1 MNKTLNLN
9 GINRLKTLRFC
20 LMVMQRTFI
29 LLICVGFASIYANS
43 SYAQTKIDIQVNNVK
58 LDELFNEI
66 QTKSEFIFFYKD
78 DVLDKNKRI
87 SLNLKKVTL
96 SKILNSAFL
105 GTNLSYTIS
114 DRQVIIKKQVP
125 NKNQSSV
132 IKEDV
137 KIALQSSVSGVVSD
151 SDGSPLPG
159 ANVLVKGTTNG
170 TQTDFDGN
178 YTINADSDATLV
190 FSYIGFKT
198 QEIAV
203 NGQSNISITLS
214 EDASQLEEVVVL
226 GYATQTRGDIT
237 GSVASVDM
245 DEALKAPT
253 TNAAEALQGRASG
266 VTVIKNN
273 TPGSA
278 PKINIRGF
286 GTTNNTDP
294 LYIIDGVQTD
304 DANFLNNIN
313 PADIDQMNV
322 LKDGAAAIY
331 GARASNG
338 VVIITTKSGG
348 YNMDKAEISVDMYT
362 GFSKIAN
369 SPNML
374 NAQQH
379 ADMIWA
385 SLANDGSALQHGQYG
400 SGATPTIP
408 ESIVGYT
415 RVESYNPITFA
426 PAGTYNATVAPGG
439 TDWVDA
445 LTQTAPIS
453 NFSVS
458 LSNGTESGKY
468 FMSVGYLTNE
478 GVLQETGFD
487 RISTRLNS
495 EFKIGER
502 LRIGEHLNVSYS
514 KTRAGNNE
522 ALQSALRMTP
532 LLPVKDDNGEFAGV
546 AGPSLGNTR
555 NPVAQNF
562 RTRNDYTKRYA
573 VFGDVY
579 LTYKILDELT
589 FKTSLAGGFNTFDRR
604 AFVSL
609 DPEHGEPISDRSL
622 TEEDKTDFNWLW
634 ANTLNYNKSFGQH
647 SINALIGVEALKGSG
662 KGKQIT
668 RSGYFFEDPN
678 FYLLNNGTG
687 APNVDDAYD
696 GFNSLFSIFGT
707 ASYSF
712 ADKYFATVTVRQDES
727 SRFLG
732 DNKSDIFPSFSGGW
746 QISNEGF
753 YPSDAFVNRLKIKGS
768 WGKLGNQSLPVDNP
782 TANISILSDQYANYA
797 LSGTSISTGAILSQ
811 VGNTN
816 LKWETSETTNFG
828 IELSMLE
835 SKLTLEAEYF
845 NISTKDL
852 ITQDF
857 SAISSTAIDASAPY
871 VNLGNIKNTGFD
883 FSLGYQDQT
892 DSGLTYGIS
901 ANLSH
906 YKNEVTALIDGA
918 PVTGTSTDLR
928 GQTPT
933 RTEVGEPLSF
943 FYGRRVVGFTDEGRF
958 AYADIDGDGDTDDDD
973 RTNIGSPHPDFT
985 YGININ
991 SAYKGFDVSLF
1002 FNGSQGNEIYNF
1014 NKFYTDFPAFVNGNR
1029 STRVLDSWT
1038 PTNTNATLPALSTT
1052 ITNNEGD
1059 PNSYYVE
1066 DGSFFR
1072 LKNTQIGYSLPDDVV
1087 TKIGMKSLRIYVQAT
1102 NLFTLTDYQGF
1113 DPEVITRLENNE
1125 SANLSLG
1132 IDGRVYPAAKTFTLG
1147 ANIKF

>member
-1 MNKTLNLN
+1 MNKIVKSNYLGFLTPLRVCTLT
-9 GINRLKTLRFC
+9 IMRVF
-20 LMVMQRTFI
+20 
-29 LLICVGFASIYANS
+29 LLIIVLGLGSVYANP
-43 SYAQTKIDIQVNNVK
+43 SYAQTKIDINVNNIS
-58 LDELFNEI
+58 LEDLFLEI
-66 QTKSEFIFFYKD
+66 QNKSEFVFFYKD
-78 DVLDKNKRI
+78 DTIDKNK
-87 SLNLKKVTL
+87 KVSIHFKQVPVSTIL
-96 SKILNSAFL
+96 EAVFYKTGLTFKIK
-105 GTNLSYTIS
+105 
-114 DRQVIIKKQVP
+114 DRQVIIKKAPKRRFKKTSSLITPTPV
-125 NKNQSSV
+125 QSE
-132 IKEDV
+132 I
-137 KIALQSSVSGVVSD
+137 SGIIVD
-151 SDGSPLPG
+151 ENELPLPG

-178 YTINADSDATLV
+178 FTLNADPNATLV
-190 FSYIGFKT
+190 VSYLGYATK
-198 QEIAV
+198 EV
-203 NGQSNISITLS
+203 PLNGQTTISITLA
-214 EDASQLEEVVVL
+214 EDASQLQEVVIL
-226 GYATQTRGDIT
+226 GYASQTRGDIT

-245 DEALKAPT
+245 DEAIKAPV
-253 TNAAEALQGRASG
+253 TNAAEVLQGRASG

-304 DANFLNNIN
+304 DPNVLNNIN

-348 YNMDKAEISVDMYT
+348 YNMDAVEVSVDMYT
-362 GFSKIAN
+362 GFSKITNA
-369 SPNML
+369 PDML
-374 NAQQH
+374 NPQQH
-379 ADMIWA
+379 ADMLWQ
-385 SLANDGSALQHGQYG
+385 SFTNDGAALQHGQYG
-400 SGATPTIP
+400 SGATPTVP
-408 ESIVGYT
+408 SSIVGYT
-415 RVESYNPITFA
+415 RVESYNPIVFA
-426 PAGTYNATVAPGG
+426 PEGTYNATVTPGG
-439 TDWVDA
+439 TDWIDA
-445 LTQTAPIS
+445 LTQNAPIS

-468 FMSVGYLTNE
+468 FMSVGYLTND
-478 GVLQETGFD
+478 GVLLDTGFD

-495 EFKIGER
+495 EFKIGEKVK
-502 LRIGEHLNVSYS
+502 IGEHLNVSYS
-514 KTRAGNNE
+514 KTRAGDKE
-522 ALQSALRMTP
+522 SLESAIRMTP
-532 LLPVKDDNGEFAGV
+532 LLPVRDDNGEFAGV

-562 RTRNDYTKRYA
+562 RTRNDFTKRYA

-579 LTYKILDELT
+579 LSYNIIDELT
-589 FKTSLAGGFNTFDRR
+589 FKTSLAGGFNTLDRR
-604 AFVSL
+604 AFKSL

-622 TEEDKTDFNWLW
+622 TEQDDTSFNWIW
-634 ANTLNYNKSFGQH
+634 TNTLNYNKSFGEH
-647 SINALIGVEALKGSG
+647 SVNALIGIEALKGSS

-668 RSGYFFEDPN
+668 RTGYLFEDPN
-678 FYLLNNGTG
+678 FYLPSNGTG
-687 APNVDDAYD
+687 ATNVDSAFD

-707 ASYSF
+707 VNYSF
-712 ADKYFATVTVRQDES
+712 ADKYYATVTVRQDES

-732 DNKSDIFPSFSGGW
+732 DNKSDIFPSFSAGW
-746 QISNEGF
+746 QISNENF
-753 YPSDAFVNRLKIKGS
+753 YPTDAFVNRLKLKGS

-797 LSGTSISTGAILSQ
+797 LSGNSIITGAILSQ
-811 VGNTN
+811 VGNTD
-816 LKWETSETTNFG
+816 LRWETSETSNFG
-828 IELSMLE
+828 VELSILDN
-835 SKLTLEAEYF
+835 KLTFEAEYF
-845 NISTKDL
+845 HISTEDL

-883 FSLGYQDQT
+883 LSLGYFDET
-892 DSGLTYGIS
+892 DSGLSYGIS

-906 YKNEVTALIDGA
+906 YKNEVTDLIDGA
-918 PVTGTSTDLR
+918 PVTGTGTDLR

-933 RTEVGEPLSF
+933 RTEIGQPISF
-943 FYGRRVVGFTDEGRF
+943 FYGRKVIGFTDEGRF
-958 AYADIDGDGDTDDDD
+958 EYADTNNDNVVDDDD

-985 YGININ
+985 YGINLN
-991 SAYKGFDVSLF
+991 TAFKGFDLSLF
-1002 FNGSQGNEIYNF
+1002 FNGSKGNEIYNF

-1072 LKNTQIGYSLPDDVV
+1072 LKNTQLGYTLPENVIS
-1087 TKIGMKSLRIYVQAT
+1087 KIGMKSLRIYLQAT
-1102 NLFTLTDYQGF
+1102 NLFTITDYQGF
-1113 DPEVITRLENNE
+1113 DPEIITNLDNGE
-1125 SANLSLG
+1125 SPNLSLG
-1132 IDGRVYPAAKTFTLG
+1132 IDGRVYPAARTFTLG